1 MLADKE
7 FTKKK
12 NRIKYIRTLLQV
24 VVILIA
30 LFFVAQYLFSFEK
43 YQPYS
48 KQAVSD
54 RDRGFVALS
63 YFGVDRLGKDTL
75 IAKSMLRAHLQ
86 AMQDNGYVTISQKD
100 VEDYYKHGKKL
111 PDKALFLMFED
122 GRVDTAIFASEIIE
136 DLNYK
141 ATIMTYSEKFRR
153 RDNKFLMPSDLQK
166 MLENGFWEL
175 GSNGHRLFFINAFD
189 RYGNYIGEL
198 EPLEFAEV
206 NKYLD
211 RNYNHFL
218 MDYIRDAEGM
228 PRESYN
234 RMNERISGEYKLM
247 RAAYNKH
254 FGFVPKL
261 YVIMHANTGAFGNN
275 ERVSAVNARC
285 INETFAMNF
294 NREGQAINL
303 NDSSIYDLTRMQ
315 PQAHWS
321 ANHVLMRIKRHPL
334 YKDIEFVKGEADK
347 WDQWQVLAGALEVKT
362 GKIIVTTQP
371 GGRGLAVLN
380 ASEQIPA
387 DLQLSVQLTGNKL
400 GLQKI
405 YLRADNSLQNY
416 LSVYLQNNYLCVSEA
431 TAGVERQLV
440 KLSLDKID
448 GKTTVSVAE
457 DEKSAR
463 EQVSSTFLRYA
474 DTVDKAQY
482 YAGRLQQEQQEQAK
496 TIAQGA
502 KEYIPAIG
510 LGARDSRKL
519 EIFLRG
525 QSISVK
531 LAGKEVVQDLAINNN
546 QSGMLALEGA
556 FAGMGFS
563 QRNLADDVYDAV
575 FEKLVIYQNTDAKE
589 ERVVFSNIPVG
600 GWERFKFVCYEK
612 WLLVSEWMLENF

>member
-7 FTKKK
+7 FTRKK
-12 NRIKYIRTLLQV
+12 NRIKYMRTLLQV
-24 VVILIA
+24 VVLLTA
-30 LFFVAQYLFSFEK
+30 LFFVVHYLFSFKE
-43 YQPYS
+43 YQPYPE
-48 KQAVSD
+48 QTVSN

-75 IAKSMLRAHLQ
+75 IAKSMLRAHLK
-86 AMQDNGYVTISQKD
+86 AMHDNGYVTISQKD

-122 GRVDTAIFASEIIE
+122 GRVDTAVFASEIIE

-141 ATIMTYSEKFRR
+141 ATVMTYSEKFRR
-153 RDNKFLMPSDLQK
+153 RDTKFLMPGDLKK
-166 MLENGFWEL
+166 MFASGFWEL
-175 GSNGHRLFFINAFD
+175 GSNGHRLFYINAFD

-198 EPLEFAEV
+198 DPLEFAEV

-218 MDYIRDAEGM
+218 MDYIRDNEGM

-234 RMNERISGEYKLM
+234 RMSERISGDYKLM
-247 RAAYNKH
+247 RDAYNKH

-285 INETFAMNF
+285 INETFEMNF

-303 NDSSIYDLTRMQ
+303 NDSSIYDLSRMQ
-315 PQAHWS
+315 PQSHWS

-334 YKDIEFVKGEADK
+334 YKDIEFVQGEHDK
-347 WDQWQVLAGALEVKT
+347 WAQWQVLDGALEVKT
-362 GKIIVTTQP
+362 GKITVTTQP
-371 GGRGLAVLN
+371 GGKGLATLTG
-380 ASEQIPA
+380 SENFPP
-387 DLQLSVQLTGNKL
+387 DLKLSVQLTGNKL

-405 YLRADNSLQNY
+405 YLRADNNLQNY
-416 LSVYLQNNYLCVSEA
+416 LSVYLQNNYLCISECS
-431 TAGVERQLV
+431 AGSERQLV
-440 KLSLDKID
+440 KLSLDRLD
-448 GKTTVSVAE
+448 GKPQVSVAE

-463 EQVSSTFLRYA
+463 AQVSSTFLRYA

-482 YAGRLQQEQQEQAK
+482 YAERLQQEQQHDAK
-496 TIAQGA
+496 TIEQGA
-502 KEYIPAIG
+502 KEYVPTLG
-510 LGARDSRKL
+510 LGARDNRKL
-519 EIFLRG
+519 EISLQG
-525 QSISVK
+525 NNINVK
-531 LAGKEVVQDLAINNN
+531 LDDKEVVQELVINND
-546 QSGMLALEGA
+546 QAGILALEGA
-556 FAGMGFS
+556 FGGMGFS

-575 FEKLVIYQNTDAKE
+575 FEKLIIYQNTGAKE
-589 ERVVFSNIPVG
+589 EQVVFSNIPVS

-612 WLLVSEWMLENF
+612 WLLITEWMLHNF